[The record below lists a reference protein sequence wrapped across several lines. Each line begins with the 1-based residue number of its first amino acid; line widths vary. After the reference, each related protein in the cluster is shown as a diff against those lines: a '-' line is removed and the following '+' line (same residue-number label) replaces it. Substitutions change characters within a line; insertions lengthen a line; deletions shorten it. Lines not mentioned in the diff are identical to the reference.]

1 MRGVNI
7 KIGLIVNPIAGMG
20 GSVGLKGTDG
30 GMYERAVEL
39 GADPV
44 TPHRTETMLQH
55 IEHRDAIQWLT
66 APGAMGAQYL
76 AAAEMDHTVI
86 GEIAESAVTTSAG
99 DTRRIA
105 QRMRKRGVE
114 LLVFVGGDGTARDIY
129 DAIAGDLPVVAVP
142 AGVKVYSAAFTYSPR
157 AAAGLIDAFIE
168 SEQGDGEIEMAQ
180 EEVLDID
187 EDAFREDHLDARLYG
202 YLRVPDV
209 ARFVQPGKRGSNR
222 GASSEEN
229 KRDIA
234 ASVVE
239 EMDMESETL
248 YLLGPGTTVRAIA
261 EALEI
266 EKEKTLLGVDAVAG
280 GELVGADLNEAD
292 ILALLPRYSDH
303 YIVVAPIGGNG
314 FIFGRGNKQFT
325 PEVIRRVGGERPKA
339 HIIVVSSE
347 CKARELPALRV
358 DTDDALDEQLS
369 GYIEVQIGYHR
380 ARMMKVK
387 A

>member
-1 MRGVNI
+1 MMI
-7 KIGLIVNPIAGMG
+7 KIGLIVNPVAGMG

-30 GMYERAVEL
+30 EMYERALEL

-44 TPHRTETMLQH
+44 TPHRAATMLRH
-55 IEHRDAIQWLT
+55 IEHRDAIRWLA
-66 APGAMGAQYL
+66 APGAMGAEHL
-76 AAAEMDHTVI
+76 AAAEMDHTVV
-86 GEIAESAVTTSAG
+86 GEIAGSAASTSAA

-105 QRMRKRGVE
+105 QRMRERGVA

-129 DAIAGDLPVVAVP
+129 DAIDGDLPVVAVP

-157 AAAGLIDAFIE
+157 AAAGLIDAFI
-168 SEQGDGEIEMAQ
+168 QGAGEIETAQ

-187 EDAFREDHLDARLYG
+187 EEAFRTDHLDARLYG

-209 ARFVQPGKRGSNR
+209 ERFVQPGKRGSNR
-222 GASSEEN
+222 SMSSEEN

-239 EMDMESETL
+239 EMAQDGETL

-261 EALEI
+261 EALGI
-266 EKEKTLLGVDAVAG
+266 EREKTLLGVDAVAG

-303 YIVVAPIGGNG
+303 YIVVTPIGGNG

-325 PEVIRRVGGERPKA
+325 PEVIRQVGQGRPKA
-339 HIIVVSSE
+339 HILVVSAE
-347 CKARELPALRV
+347 RKARELPALRV
-358 DTDDALDEQLS
+358 DTDDAALDEQLS

>member
-1 MRGVNI
+1 MSI
-7 KIGLIVNPIAGMG
+7 KIGLMVNPIAGMG

-30 GMYERAVEL
+30 RMYERAVEL

-44 TPHRTETMLQH
+44 TPHRTATMLQH
-55 IEHRDAIQWLT
+55 IEHRDAIQWLA
-66 APGAMGAQYL
+66 APGAMGAEHL
-76 AAAEMDHTVI
+76 AAAETPYTVV
-86 GEIAESAVTTSAG
+86 GDIAESTATTSAA

-105 QRMRKRGVE
+105 QTMRERGVE
-114 LLVFVGGDGTARDIY
+114 LLVFVGGDGTARDVY
-129 DAIAGDLPVVAVP
+129 DAIDSDLPVVAVP

-168 SEQGDGEIEMAQ
+168 SEAGDGEIETAQ

-209 ARFVQPGKRGSNR
+209 ARFVQPGKRGSSL

-239 EMDMESETL
+239 EMDMDDETL

-266 EKEKTLLGVDAVAG
+266 EGEKTLLGVDAVAG

-292 ILALLPRYSDH
+292 ILALLPRYSHH
-303 YIVVAPIGGNG
+303 YIVVTPIGGNG

-325 PEVIRRVGGERPKA
+325 PEVIRQVGQGRPKA
-339 HIIVVSSE
+339 HIIVVSTE
-347 CKARELPALRV
+347 RKARELPALRV
-358 DTDDALDEQLS
+358 DTDDAALDAQLS

-380 ARMMKVK
+380 ARMMKVQ

>member
-1 MRGVNI
+1 MTI

-30 GMYERAVEL
+30 RMHERAVEL

-44 TPHRTETMLQH
+44 TPHRTATMLQH
-55 IEHRDAIQWLT
+55 IAHRDAIQWLA
-66 APGAMGAQYL
+66 APGAMGAEHL
-76 AAAEMDHTVI
+76 AAAEMDHTVV
-86 GEIAESAVTTSAG
+86 GEIAGSAATTSAA

-105 QRMRKRGVE
+105 RRMRERGVA
-114 LLVFVGGDGTARDIY
+114 LLVFVGGDGTARDVY
-129 DAIAGDLPVVAVP
+129 DAIDGDLPVVAVP

-157 AAAGLIDAFIE
+157 AAAGLIEAFIE
-168 SEQGDGEIEMAQ
+168 SEQSDGEIEMAQ

-187 EDAFREDHLDARLYG
+187 EEAFRADHLDARLYG

-222 GASSEEN
+222 SASSEGN

-234 ASVVE
+234 ASVIE
-239 EMDMESETL
+239 EMDMDGETL

-266 EKEKTLLGVDAVAG
+266 GREKTLLGVDAVAG

-292 ILALLPRYSDH
+292 ILALLPCYSDH
-303 YIVVAPIGGNG
+303 YIVVTPIGGNG

-325 PEVIRRVGGERPKA
+325 PAVIRRVGQGRPKA
-339 HIIVVSSE
+339 HIIVVSTE
-347 CKARELPALRV
+347 RKARELPALRV
-358 DTDDALDEQLS
+358 DTDDAALDQQLS

>member
-1 MRGVNI
+1 MTI
-7 KIGLIVNPIAGMG
+7 KIGLIVNPVAGMG

-30 GMYERAVEL
+30 RMYERAVAL

-44 TPHRTETMLQH
+44 TPHRTATMLQH
-55 IEHRDAIQWLT
+55 IAHRDAIQWLA
-66 APGAMGAQYL
+66 APGAMGAEHL
-76 AAAEMDHTVI
+76 AAAGMPHTVV
-86 GEIAESAVTTSAG
+86 GDIAESAATTSAA

-105 QRMRKRGVE
+105 QTMRERGVE
-114 LLVFVGGDGTARDIY
+114 LLVFVGGDGTARDVY
-129 DAIAGDLPVVAVP
+129 DAIDSDLPVVAVP

-168 SEQGDGEIEMAQ
+168 SEAGDSEIETAQ

-209 ARFVQPGKRGSNR
+209 ARFVQPGKRGSNL

-239 EMDMESETL
+239 EMAMDDETL

-266 EKEKTLLGVDAVAG
+266 EGGKTLLGVDAVAS

-292 ILALLPRYSDH
+292 ILALLPRYSHH
-303 YIVVAPIGGNG
+303 YIVVTPIGGNG

-325 PEVIRRVGGERPKA
+325 PKVIRQVGQGRPKA
-339 HIIVVSSE
+339 HIIVVSTE
-347 CKARELPALRV
+347 RKARELPALRV
-358 DTDDALDEQLS
+358 DTDDAALDAQLS
-369 GYIEVQIGYHR
+369 GYIEVQIGYRR
-380 ARMMKVK
+380 ARMMKVQ

>member
-1 MRGVNI
+1 M
-7 KIGLIVNPIAGMG
+7 VNPIAGMG

-30 GMYERAVEL
+30 GMYERAVAL

-44 TPHRTETMLQH
+44 TPHRTATMLQH

-66 APGAMGAQYL
+66 APGAMGAEHL
-76 AAAEMDHTVI
+76 AAAEMDTTIV
-86 GEIAESAVTTSAG
+86 GEISESAATTSAA

-105 QRMRKRGVE
+105 QVMRERGAA
-114 LLVFVGGDGTARDIY
+114 LLVFVGGDGTARDVY

-168 SEQGDGEIEMAQ
+168 SEEGDGEIEMAQ

-187 EDAFREDHLDARLYG
+187 EEAFRENHLDARLYG

-209 ARFVQPGKRGSNR
+209 DRFVQPGKRGSNL

-239 EMDMESETL
+239 EMAKDGETL
-248 YLLGPGTTVRAIA
+248 YLLGPGTTVRAVA

-266 EKEKTLLGVDAVAG
+266 EGEKTLLGVDAVAG
-280 GELVGADLNEAD
+280 GELVGTDLNETD
-292 ILALLPRYSDH
+292 ILALIPRYSDH
-303 YIVVAPIGGNG
+303 YIVVTPIGGNG

-325 PEVIRRVGGERPKA
+325 PEVIRQVGQGRLKA
-339 HIIVVSSE
+339 HIIVVSTE
-347 CKARELPALRV
+347 RKARELPALRV
-358 DTDDALDEQLS
+358 DTDDAALDEQLS

>member
-1 MRGVNI
+1 MSI

-30 GMYERAVEL
+30 RMYERAVEL

-44 TPHRTETMLQH
+44 TPHRAATMLQH
-55 IEHRDAIQWLT
+55 IEHRDAIQWLA
-66 APGAMGAQYL
+66 APGAMGAEHL
-76 AAAEMDHTVI
+76 AAAEINHTVV
-86 GEIAESAVTTSAG
+86 GEITEGAAPTSAA

-105 QRMRKRGVE
+105 QTMRERGVE
-114 LLVFVGGDGTARDIY
+114 LLVFVGGDGTARDVY
-129 DAIAGDLPVVAVP
+129 DAIDSDLPVVAVP

-168 SEQGDGEIEMAQ
+168 GEEGGGQIETAQ

-187 EDAFREDHLDARLYG
+187 EEAFRENHLDARLYG

-209 ARFVQPGKRGSNR
+209 ARFVQPGKRGSNL

-239 EMDMESETL
+239 EMDMDDETL

-266 EKEKTLLGVDAVAG
+266 EGEKTLLGVDAVAG

-292 ILALLPRYSDH
+292 ILALLPRYSHH
-303 YIVVAPIGGNG
+303 YIVVTPIGGNG

-325 PEVIRRVGGERPKA
+325 PEVIRQVGQGRPKA
-339 HIIVVSSE
+339 HIIVVSTE
-347 CKARELPALRV
+347 RKARELPALRV
-358 DTDDALDEQLS
+358 DTANAALDELLS
-369 GYIEVQIGYHR
+369 GYVEVQIGYHR
-380 ARMMKVK
+380 ARMMKVQ